1 MHWSAGRHSAR
12 RRQTAGC
19 DPAATGSGSAQPL
32 SAEISELHLIRN
44 RTLWPLSLSA
54 FLPFHFM
61 SPIPCSDF
69 IYLHGDAIKKRK
81 KEKVT
86 RGAAFHQ
93 FFFTAHSL
101 TISCFY
107 CEIVAYHSKSF
118 RKGAVY
124 HLPNDRME
132 LLFLLVTM
140 KSQMLLFSLREQ
152 LLLLS
157 RGQNKSAYERLL
169 NTQINMLHRV
179 CLICNHKI

>member
-1 MHWSAGRHSAR
+1 MTSLPLRLPAFSFHVSDSLLRFHLLTWR
-12 RRQTAGC
+12 C
-19 DPAATGSGSAQPL
+19 D
-32 SAEISELHLIRN
+32 
-44 RTLWPLSLSA
+44 
-54 FLPFHFM
+54 
-61 SPIPCSDF
+61 
-69 IYLHGDAIKKRK
+69 KKK
-81 KEKVT
+81 KERKGDSGGRVPSV
-86 RGAAFHQ
+86 
-93 FFFTAHSL
+93 FFTAHSL